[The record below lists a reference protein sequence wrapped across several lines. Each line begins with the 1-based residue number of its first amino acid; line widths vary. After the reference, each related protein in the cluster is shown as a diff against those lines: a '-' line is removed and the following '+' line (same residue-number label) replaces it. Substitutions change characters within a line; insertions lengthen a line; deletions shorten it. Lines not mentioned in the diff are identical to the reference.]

1 MQWAGE
7 SKKMIEEDKQ
17 LPGEVA
23 WASGGFMGGEGAGGE
38 IVTAWPLH
46 LLTSQSLAAHWG

>member
-46 LLTSQSLAAHWG
+46 LLTSQSLVAHWG